1 MRADRLLSLI
11 LLLHARGRM
20 TAEDLAQHLEVSERT
35 IYRDLDALSTAGIP
49 VYTQSGTNG
58 GVFLD
63 ENYRLSLTGLSRS
76 EVRSLFVSNDV
87 GPLKD
92 LGLGKAVEDTLL
104 KIFAALPNAHR
115 SEVEQMRQRFHID
128 PANWFQIVEPT
139 PFLTLLQQAVWE
151 DRQVHITYRP
161 VEGGIGERIIDAYAL
176 VAKANIWYLVGKKPE
191 GEMHNYRVVR
201 FKEVN
206 VLESRFVRE
215 PHFDLA
221 AYWKESCE
229 KFERAS
235 MEATPPYHTLLRV
248 HPSTQWY
255 FPGYMEGR
263 YQQIGTPDADGWQT
277 LRVTFTDRAEA
288 RSRLLG
294 LGTNVMV
301 IEPQDLQDTILETAR
316 AILDFHERISNHV
329 D

>member
-20 TAEDLAQHLEVSERT
+20 TAEALARHLEVSERT

-49 VYTQSGTNG
+49 VYTQSGANG

-76 EVRSLFVSNDV
+76 EVRSLFVSSEA

-104 KIFAALPNAHR
+104 KIFAALPNQQR
-115 SEVEQMRQRFHID
+115 SEVELMRQRFHID

-139 PFLTLLQQAVWE
+139 PFLALLQQAVWE
-151 DRQVHITYRP
+151 DRQVRITYRP
-161 VEGGIGERIIDAYAL
+161 VAGEVNERVIDAYAL
-176 VAKANIWYLVGKKPE
+176 VAKANIWYLVGKKPD

-201 FKEVN
+201 FKN
-206 VLESRFVRE
+206 VEMLERRFIRD
-215 PHFDLA
+215 PDFDLA

-235 MEATPPYHTLLRV
+235 LEMSPPYHTLLRV
-248 HPSTQWY
+248 HPSMLWY

-263 YQQIGTPDADGWQT
+263 YEQVGAQDENGWYT
-277 LRVTFTDRAEA
+277 LRVTFTDQAEA
-288 RSRLLG
+288 RSRLMG
-294 LGTNVMV
+294 LGTKVLV
-301 IEPQDLQDTILETAR
+301 VEPLELRDAILETAR
-316 AILDFHERISNHV
+316 AILDFHERMPHE
-329 D
+329 